1 MLVMFV
7 RERERERVG
16 SSTEGI
22 DLKFDVEIRDLKWK
36 LDVKDFDM
44 K

>member
-7 RERERERVG
+7 RE